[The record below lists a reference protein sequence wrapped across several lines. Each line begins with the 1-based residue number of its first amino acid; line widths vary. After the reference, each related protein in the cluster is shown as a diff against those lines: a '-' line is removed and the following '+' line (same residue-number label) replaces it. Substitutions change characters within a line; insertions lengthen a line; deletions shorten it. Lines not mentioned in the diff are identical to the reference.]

1 MAKRLEETWPASKVA
16 LWPIEKIRPYEKNPR
31 QHSQAQIDLIASS
44 MKDDGVTAPILVDE
58 AGVII
63 YGHGRRLAAL
73 QNGYTRYPVAVAI
86 GWSEEKK
93 RAVRIKDNS
102 YAELSTWGVELITA
116 ELKDLKLAGYDV
128 PLLGFPES
136 QLRGW
141 GVQMG
146 TEGQADPEAT
156 PEPPKKPVVRRGDRW
171 VLGDH
176 ILVCGDATSESDVA
190 MCLMGAKPHLCV
202 TDAPYGVNHNPIWRE
217 ERGVSSYGPQAKGLV
232 TNDDQ
237 ANWQAAYE
245 LFKGDVLYA
254 WSADLRSRQSVEAIE
269 AAHFDIRAQII
280 WKKPQIIFGRGDY
293 HFQHEPLW
301 YAVRRGKQ
309 GHWAGDRKQST
320 VWEIDGMHV
329 MGRIRGDG
337 ENPVTGHT
345 TQKPIECMKRPI
357 ENNSR
362 AGDYVY
368 DPFVGSGTTIIAAEM
383 TGRKALAVEIDL
395 AYCEVAIR
403 RWEGFTGRLATLDGK
418 TLDQVAAARRK
429 GKAKR
434 ETEDE
439 RDVRIARKRL
449 AEIKEHPEQLI
460 SGDKL
465 RARLEKLS

>member
-1 MAKRLEETWPASKVA
+1 
-16 LWPIEKIRPYEKNPR
+16 
-31 QHSQAQIDLIASS
+31 
-44 MKDDGVTAPILVDE
+44 
-58 AGVII
+58 
-63 YGHGRRLAAL
+63 
-73 QNGYTRYPVAVAI
+73 
-86 GWSEEKK
+86 
-93 RAVRIKDNS
+93 
-102 YAELSTWGVELITA
+102 
-116 ELKDLKLAGYDV
+116 
-128 PLLGFPES
+128 
-136 QLRGW
+136 
-141 GVQMG
+141 
-146 TEGQADPEAT
+146 
-156 PEPPKKPVVRRGDRW
+156 
-171 VLGDH
+171 
-176 ILVCGDATSESDVA
+176 
-190 MCLMGAKPHLCV
+190 MGAKPHLCV